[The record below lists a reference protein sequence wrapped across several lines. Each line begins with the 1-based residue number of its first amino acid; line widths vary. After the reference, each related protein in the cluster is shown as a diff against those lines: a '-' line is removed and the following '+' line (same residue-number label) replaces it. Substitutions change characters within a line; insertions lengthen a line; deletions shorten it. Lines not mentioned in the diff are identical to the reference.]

1 MLQSI
6 PDRAEYLEIVETLVD
21 EFPEE
26 IEAGAA
32 RSVAVGVVGSLEIV
46 GDEPAVA
53 ATASYEGAPVE
64 AVESALNPYD
74 ILACSHQPARGTVTS
89 NDPVAARAIR
99 TLAADLRTEHDWQQS
114 TTGTTSEVA

>member
-32 RSVAVGVVGSLEIV
+32 RSVAESGR
-46 GDEPAVA
+46 
-53 ATASYEGAPVE
+53 ASCRERV
-64 AVESALNPYD
+64 
-74 ILACSHQPARGTVTS
+74 
-89 NDPVAARAIR
+89 
-99 TLAADLRTEHDWQQS
+99 
-114 TTGTTSEVA
+114 